1 MAVNVRL
8 IILLFS
14 ALTITQL
21 SCVDPCKG
29 LDPINPTIIIELE
42 NSQGDDLIDSIYTE
56 DRYEIIESISNRTI
70 IAPRRD
76 KARSATGKAFLVFG
90 FQGTLQDIDY
100 YINWNSNDTDTISFK
115 WNTTYLECGTS
126 YEATEAKH
134 NNVEIDFEIKYGN
147 SIITLIQ

>member
-1 MAVNVRL
+1 MAINAKL

-21 SCVDPCKG
+21 SCVNPCKG
-29 LDPINPTIIIELE
+29 IDPINHTIIIELV

-56 DRYEIIESISNRTI
+56 DRYEIIESTSNRTI

-76 KARSATGKAFLVFG
+76 KTKSATGKAYLAFG
-90 FQGTLQDIDY
+90 FQEKLQDTDY
-100 YINWNSNDTDTISFK
+100 YINWDSNDTDTISFR

-126 YEATEAKH
+126 YEVIETKH
-134 NNVEIDFEIKYGN
+134 NNSEIDFEIKYGD